1 LPGEINLYELI
12 YNIKNINKKIKIMM
26 ILEKE
31 EREIINFL
39 WSQEIYDIFYNNKTL
54 IKEIIEKI
62 NNKKHLNEN
71 KKKNIKKFLNNKKII
86 KKIRKFK
93 LKYCRKMRKPININ
107 NKLIFVEGGN
117 GTR

>member
-1 LPGEINLYELI
+1 
-12 YNIKNINKKIKIMM
+12 M

-62 NNKKHLNEN
+62 NNEKYFYKN
-71 KKKNIKKFLNNKKII
+71 KKNIFNNKKII